1 MVIGGRSGGAP
12 GFGLDGEPGFG
23 LAEVLVAIVVLAVG
37 VMGAVATAT
46 LAVRTL
52 ASLRIGRAV
61 YVAGA
66 ILDSL
71 LQVTLRRRTREFPRH
86 RVAWTVRPEGR
97 VRRIVLDVECLNSP
111 RACSLRLEALH
122 APPLP
127 RIGGEP

>member
-1 MVIGGRSGGAP
+1 MVTNARSVGA
-12 GFGLDGEPGFG
+12 PGFG
-23 LAEVLVAIVVLAVG
+23 LAEVFVAIVVLAVG

-52 ASLRIGRAV
+52 RIASDREWAV

-66 ILDSL
+66 VLDSL
-71 LQVTLRRRTREFPRH
+71 LQVSAPAAGAREFPRH

-97 VRRIVLDVECLNSP
+97 ARRIVLDVECLDSP
-111 RACSLRLEALH
+111 RACPIRFESLH
-122 APPLP
+122 AAPLP